1 MQTRNLITAL
11 LGLLMLVFA
20 TPSYGE
26 NWVYVTEYKITPE
39 DTDYP
44 IYTRKFYI
52 DVDSKYK
59 LNEDRFTI
67 WQKFQQPD
75 RRWNDGRP
83 FRSDRIYYFLMEY
96 DCNRKT
102 KSLLRYDMIEGMVPS
117 ESFDWSGMP
126 NPRVESIAAGSVDE
140 KMLLAACGSGQLPVD
155 DNR

>member
-11 LGLLMLVFA
+11 LGLFMLGSA

-39 DTDYP
+39 DTDIP

-75 RRWNDGRP
+75 RRWKDGEP
-83 FRSDRIYYFLMEY
+83 FRSDRIYYFLTEY

-102 KSLLRYDMIEGMVPS
+102 KSLLRFDVIEDIVPL
-117 ESFDWSGMP
+117 ESTDWSGMP
-126 NPRVESIAAGSVDE
+126 NPRVESIASGSVDE
-140 KMLLAACGSGQLPVD
+140 KMLLAACVSG
-155 DNR
+155 

>member
-11 LGLLMLVFA
+11 LGLFMLVTA

-26 NWVYVTEYKITPE
+26 NWVYVTEYKITPAS
-39 DTDYP
+39 TDYP

-52 DVDSKYK
+52 DFDSKYK

-67 WQKFQQPD
+67 WQKFQHPD
-75 RRWNDGRP
+75 RRDYEGKP
-83 FRSDRIYYFLMEY
+83 MFPDRIYYFLMEY

-102 KSLLRYDMIEGMVPS
+102 KSLLRHDRIDGMLPS

-126 NPRVESIAAGSVDE
+126 NPRVESIASGSVDE
-140 KMLLAACGSGQLPVD
+140 KMLLAACGSG
-155 DNR
+155 

>member
-11 LGLLMLVFA
+11 LGLFMLVFA

-26 NWVYVTEYKITPE
+26 NWVYVTEYKITPT
-39 DTDYP
+39 DTNLP

-67 WQKFQQPD
+67 WQKFQHPD
-75 RRWNDGRP
+75 RRDDEGKP
-83 FRSDRIYYFLMEY
+83 DRSNRIYYFLMQY

-102 KSLLRYDMIEGMVPS
+102 KSLLRYDMIEGMFPS

-126 NPRVESIAAGSVDE
+126 NPRVESIASGSVDE
-140 KMLLAACGSGQLPVD
+140 KMLLAACGSG
-155 DNR
+155 

>member
-11 LGLLMLVFA
+11 LGLFMLVSA

-26 NWVYVTEYKITPE
+26 NWVYATEYKITPAN
-39 DTDYP
+39 TDYP

-67 WQKFQQPD
+67 WQKFQHPD
-75 RRWNDGRP
+75 RRDIEGKP
-83 FRSDRIYYFLMEY
+83 YFSDRIYYFLMEY

-102 KSLLRYDMIEGMVPS
+102 KSLLRYDMIEGMLPS

-126 NPRVESIAAGSVDE
+126 NPRVESIASGSVDE
-140 KMLLAACGSGQLPVD
+140 KMLLAACGSG
-155 DNR
+155 